1 MCTNLDK
8 FVTVNL
14 PEFLLLVF
22 EPNVVM
28 KIDALERLHSV
39 TVCYN
44 AQTFYQNYELMP
56 RPPGT
61 VVSFDEFIAYCESK
75 IPCQFTDILVD
86 YRCAM
91 NVSDLLRM
99 DGWAQIYECVGQ
111 KCMKFLL
118 FNCLLFVPLRGN
130 AAYYCVH
137 APAQQS
143 DRYEVVQSFREQAKK
158 LWKLAAKKEE
168 IGNGQKNC
176 SEKKPIYFNI
186 AGLLKNKP
194 IYQTDA
200 DAMLREILMTDIGS
214 GTTNRANSDDE
225 CFDGLKRKLKV
236 MSGRD
241 SAESRR
247 VIYKNTIGDS
257 FAGEVPLGRIK
268 KFANTVVRKIVP
280 RELFGFNGNRIQYC
294 ENLGRILNSGKL
306 HNFTVEHIVHK
317 IKAGKVNWLKATVAD
332 RRAELLTKFLV
343 WLTNKFVFGRIVRY
357 FWIAT
362 TNMPHNGIAYY
373 VKSQWSTACH
383 RKISPLTNGGEFFK
397 QLPDENEAT
406 ASSYRNWKVC
416 PFAKPK
422 GVRLV
427 II

>member
-1 MCTNLDK
+1 MCTNLNK

-22 EPNVVM
+22 EPNAVM
-28 KIDALERLHSV
+28 KIDALERLHTV

-44 AQTFYQNYELMP
+44 AQTFYQDCALRP
-56 RPPGT
+56 RPADT
-61 VVSFDEFIAYCESK
+61 AVSFDEFVAYCESK
-75 IPCQFTDILVD
+75 IPCQFTDLLVD

-91 NVSDLLRM
+91 NVSDLIRM
-99 DGWAQIYECVGQ
+99 DGWARIYEGVGQ

-118 FNCLLFVPLRGN
+118 FNCLLFVPLRDG

-137 APAQQS
+137 APVQQS
-143 DRYEVVQSFREQAKK
+143 DRYEVVQSFWDLARK
-158 LWKLAAKKEE
+158 LWKPVAKKEE
-168 IGNGQKNC
+168 VGNGRKKC
-176 SEKKPIYFNI
+176 SAKKPIYFNI

-194 IYQTDA
+194 VYRMDA
-200 DAMLREILMTDIGS
+200 DSMLREILLTDTGS
-214 GTTNRANSDDE
+214 GTNCADCDDG
-225 CFDGLKRKLKV
+225 CFDGFKRKLKV
-236 MSGRD
+236 LAGRD
-241 SAESRR
+241 CAESRR
-247 VIYKNTIGDS
+247 GIYKNTIGDS

-268 KFANTVVRKIVP
+268 KFANAVVRKIVP
-280 RELFGFNGNRIQYC
+280 RELFGVNGNRVQYC
-294 ENLGRILNSGKL
+294 ENLGRILNGGKL
-306 HNFTVEHIVHK
+306 HNFTVEHVVHK
-317 IKAGKVNWLKATVAD
+317 IKAGKVNWLNAAVAD

-343 WLTNKFVFGRIVRY
+343 WLTNTFVFGRIVRY

-362 TNMPHNGIAYY
+362 TNTPQNGIAYY

-397 QLPDENEAT
+397 QLPDEN
-406 ASSYRNWKVC
+406 ASTSYRNWKVC